1 MGHADMLPR
10 WMRPLAVLALVFGIL
25 TVMSGGSVVFSED
38 ARRAAGDY
46 VPFVVWFNFL
56 AGFGYVAAAAGLW
69 FGQRWAALL
78 SVLIAGMTLL
88 VFAALGLYIF
98 AGGAYEMRT
107 LGAMTLRSAI
117 WVAIAV
123 ASCRVLSC
131 PTRHTRAA

>member
-1 MGHADMLPR
+1 MGHADILPR

-25 TVMSGGSVVFSED
+25 TVMSGGSVLFSED
-38 ARRAAGDY
+38 ARRAAGNY

-56 AGFGYVAAAAGLW
+56 AGFGYVAAAVGLW
-69 FGQRWAALL
+69 FGRRWAAWL

-88 VFAALGLYIF
+88 IFAALGLYIL

-131 PTRHTRAA
+131 PTRHTRAG